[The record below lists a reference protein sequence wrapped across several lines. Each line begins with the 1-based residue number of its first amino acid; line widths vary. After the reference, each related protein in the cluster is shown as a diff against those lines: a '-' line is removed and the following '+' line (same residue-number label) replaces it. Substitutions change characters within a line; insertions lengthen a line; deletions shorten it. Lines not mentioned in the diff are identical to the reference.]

1 MKKTVVPESIL
12 SDLFLMLASQT
23 KRILEN
29 AYETAF
35 TNLVYAL
42 KKLPANDY
50 TIEVPGDS
58 GVYTT
63 VSIDD
68 EFRATDRTIEIH
80 SLRLSE
86 IGVEPKIYINDTYRL
101 ERENIIDAITFLNK
115 AGEILE
121 QHQEEDE

>member
-1 MKKTVVPESIL
+1 MKKTVVLEAIL

-29 AYETAF
+29 AYESAF

-50 TIEVPGDS
+50 TIEIPGDS
-58 GVYTT
+58 CVYTT
-63 VSIDD
+63 VRIDG
-68 EFRATDRTIEIH
+68 EFRTIEIN

>member
-63 VSIDD
+63 VLIDG
-68 EFRATDRTIEIH
+68 EFRTIEIN

-86 IGVEPKIYINDTYRL
+86 IGVEPKIYINDIYRL

>member
-29 AYETAF
+29 AYEAAF

-42 KKLPANDY
+42 KKLSANDY
-50 TIEVPGDS
+50 TIEIPGDS
-58 GVYTT
+58 CVSTT
-63 VSIDD
+63 VSIDGK
-68 EFRATDRTIEIH
+68 FRTIEIN

-101 ERENIIDAITFLNK
+101 ERENIIDAVVFLNK

>member
-1 MKKTVVPESIL
+1 MKKTVVPEAIL

-23 KRILEN
+23 KRMLEN
-29 AYETAF
+29 AYEAAF
-35 TNLVYAL
+35 TNLLYAL

-63 VSIDD
+63 VLIDG
-68 EFRATDRTIEIH
+68 EFRTIEIN

-86 IGVEPKIYINDTYRL
+86 IGVEPKIYINDIYRL